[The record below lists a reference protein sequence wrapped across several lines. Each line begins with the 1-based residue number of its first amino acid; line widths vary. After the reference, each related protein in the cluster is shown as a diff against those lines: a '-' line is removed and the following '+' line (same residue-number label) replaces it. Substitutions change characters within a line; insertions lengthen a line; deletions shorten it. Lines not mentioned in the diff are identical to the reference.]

1 VPSFRDVGSPGPGT
15 FCPLNGRESAALGRP
30 AFSHGDLKQDRRN
43 CALAWSVMDDGS
55 ARGKVN

>member
-1 VPSFRDVGSPGPGT
+1 MSAVLGPGRSA
-15 FCPLNGRESAALGRP
+15 PLDDRESAALGRP

-43 CALAWSVMDDGS
+43 CALAWSVVDDGS